1 MINLGWALSGSC
13 DRVYY
18 SPNDDVNFILSMENY
33 STAYIKIAKINVIF
47 DFGSWKPLLHA
58 ILLSHLE
65 REFTQVMP

>member
-1 MINLGWALSGSC
+1 MINLGWAVSGSS

-47 DFGSWKPLLHA
+47 DLLLLHA
-58 ILLSHLE
+58 ILLSLLHVD
-65 REFTQVMP
+65 T